1 MRSKNRRLAL
11 ITAFVGLNL
20 LLPLKASA
28 DGNDGSSLKD
38 LAAQWQQWVLSIPS
52 AANPLTD
59 DTGEHCMVGQR
70 GDIWFL
76 PGTFNPTGS
85 VTRACTIP
93 EKTGLFF
100 PVANYFAL
108 DTPNLCG
115 QGDPISVKDW
125 RAIAAAFVDGLTN
138 VSATL
143 DGRPIKDLRRVKTK
157 VFATTLP
164 EDNVFDAFCGPE
176 GFPAGVFSPSVND
189 GIYVLLEPLQIGNHT
204 LVFHAE
210 APGFFLDVTYQL
222 TVVEV
227 IEK

>member
-1 MRSKNRRLAL
+1 MNSKYRRLAL
-11 ITAFVGLNL
+11 LTAFFGLNL

-28 DGNDGSSLKD
+28 DENGGSSLKQ
-38 LAAQWQQWVLSIPS
+38 LAAEWQQWVLSIPS

-70 GDIWFL
+70 GDTWFL
-76 PGTFNPTGS
+76 AGTFSGS
-85 VTRACTIP
+85 VTRSCTIP
-93 EKTGLFF
+93 EGTGLFF

-125 RAIAAAFVDGLTN
+125 RAIAAAFVDGLTS

-143 DGRPIKDLRRVKTK
+143 DGRPVRDLSRVKTK
-157 VFATTLP
+157 VFASALP
-164 EDNVFDAFCGPE
+164 EDNIFDAFCGPD
-176 GFPAGVFSPSVND
+176 GFPAGVYSPSLND
-189 GIYVLLEPLQIGNHT
+189 GIYALLEPLRKGDHT
-204 LVFHAE
+204 LAFHAE
-210 APGFFLDVTYQL
+210 GPGFLLDVTYQL

-227 IEK
+227 IEH